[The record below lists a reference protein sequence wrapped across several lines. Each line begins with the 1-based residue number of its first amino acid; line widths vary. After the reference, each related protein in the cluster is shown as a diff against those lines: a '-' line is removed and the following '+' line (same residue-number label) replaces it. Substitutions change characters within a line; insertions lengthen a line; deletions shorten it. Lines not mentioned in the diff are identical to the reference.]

1 MNRRATATKQPFP
14 SDKHAYNMDI
24 LQELSNEYKGEGD
37 MVDVFARV
45 LASVETQQELVQF
58 VSFYLYDF
66 SF

>member
-1 MNRRATATKQPFP
+1 
-14 SDKHAYNMDI
+14 MDI